1 MNYYTTLDGGSKV
14 QDLIEQ
20 IRKMDNTISEAV
32 NQRNIKLQSNES
44 VQLVDRQLATQIDAF
59 NDSIKQARILL
70 NKSSN
75 LSQHDIQR
83 SKILLDE
90 LQNKSEKFKKA
101 IEVKQVFKLDNPESK
116 IDFTQK
122 SNVEMVQMQQQLV
135 SKQNEIIDNM
145 IDTTGRMQVNAKH
158 VNLAL
163 EEDKIILRRLNDN
176 VEQATHEIKVTD
188 SNLKSLLS
196 YTNDCCLWTT
206 IIIEFMIFVFLVIY

>member
-44 VQLVDRQLATQIDAF
+44 VQMVDRQLATQIDAF

-75 LSQHDIQR
+75 LSQHDIQK

-90 LQNKSEKFKKA
+90 LQNKSDKFKKA
-101 IEVKQVFKLDNPESK
+101 IEVKQVFKLDNPERK

-122 SNVEMVQMQQQLV
+122 SKVEMVQMQNQLV